1 MNKASSREGTRSLL
15 RDGPAHEEGS
25 CEPYVPLLSNVLLS
39 AIMGPAPCGG
49 MWQDEIMSEHKRT
62 SMPLTRNEEGNTLV
76 TYALVLVLI
85 AIVIIAVY
93 IWVEPVI
100 GDIITQLKGNTP

>member
-1 MNKASSREGTRSLL
+1 MCR
-15 RDGPAHEEGS
+15 
-25 CEPYVPLLSNVLLS
+25 LLSKVLLS
-39 AIMGPAPCGG
+39 AIMGAIPGTG
-49 MWQDEIMSEHKRT
+49 LWYYEITTKHERT

-93 IWVEPVI
+93 IWVEPVV
-100 GDIITQLKGNTP
+100 GDIITQLKGSAP